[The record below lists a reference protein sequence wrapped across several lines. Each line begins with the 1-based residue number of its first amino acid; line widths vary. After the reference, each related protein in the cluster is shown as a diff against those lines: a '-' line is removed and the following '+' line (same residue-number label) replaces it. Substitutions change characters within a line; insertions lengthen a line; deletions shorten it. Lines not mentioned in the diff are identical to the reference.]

1 MKYSSL
7 TKSTLTALASAIAA
21 MALAI
26 NSGNVVGYQSQQIKK
41 GKNVFTTPFTSEP
54 GSGSF
59 AQSLGSLLES
69 ASEGDVI
76 EFENFRAEAVIIDGE
91 LHWCSGGTIVD
102 DYHLPPNDNPI
113 TYIRKAD
120 KTTTLTFA
128 GEVNEAVFAAPL
140 TERPSQPI
148 DVKEIP
154 VKPRFFLADIL
165 AYSTIRIECL
175 STNRC
180 SKGTGFFYLFSI
192 GQGRNIP
199 AIITNRH
206 VVDASLATRLTFS
219 TQKDGVPQKEM
230 VSIQVPTSIYKW
242 YSHEDPNV
250 DLSYLPILPIIDQ
263 LKRQGK
269 EIYFIPYARD
279 FIPTAEELTSVTQLD
294 DVAMIGYPNGLWDV
308 VNNQPI
314 FRKGSLATRPNKNY
328 MGRREFLIDM
338 PVYGGSSGSP
348 ILLIN
353 DTPFFDRATQKL
365 DPHNR
370 IRLLGVNYATHVH
383 SATGTVEV
391 VPIASLNTQST
402 NYMTRVRL
410 PNNLGI
416 VINASRILEIE
427 DSLRRIY
434 APRVNNPTPPR
445 P

>member
-1 MKYSSL
+1 MKYSTV
-7 TKSTLTALASAIAA
+7 TKSTLAALASTISAI
-21 MALAI
+21 ALAI
-26 NSGNVVGYQSQQIKK
+26 GSANVVGYHSHQIVK
-41 GKNVFTTPFTSEP
+41 GKNVFTTPFTNEP
-54 GSGSF
+54 GSTSL
-59 AQSLGSLLES
+59 AQSLSSLLPS

-76 EFENFRAEAVIIDGE
+76 EFNGFKADAVIIDGN
-91 LHWCSGGTIVD
+91 LQWSAGGTIVD
-102 DYHLPPNDNPI
+102 GYSLPANDTPI
-113 TYIRKAD
+113 TYTRKTD
-120 KTTTLTFA
+120 ETTTVTFA
-128 GEVNEAVFAAPL
+128 GEVNEAAYATPL
-140 TERPSQPI
+140 TKRPHQPI
-148 DVKEIP
+148 DVKEAP

-165 AYSTIRIECL
+165 AYSTIRIESL

-180 SKGTGFFYLFSI
+180 GTGTGFFYLFSI

-206 VVDASLATRLTFS
+206 VVDASLMTCLTFS
-219 TQKDGVPQKEM
+219 TQKKGVPQREM
-230 VSIQVPTSIYKW
+230 VRVQLPTSTYKW
-242 YSHEDPNV
+242 YSHQDPNV
-250 DLSYLPILPIIDQ
+250 DLSYLPILPIIER

-269 EIYFIPYARD
+269 EIYFIPYAKD
-279 FIPTAEELTSVTQLD
+279 FIPSAEELTSVTQLD

-353 DTPFFDRATQKL
+353 DTPFYNRATQKL

-402 NYMTRVRL
+402 NYMTRVRV

-416 VINASRILEIE
+416 VINSSRILEIE

-434 APRVNNPTPPR
+434 APNASNPTPPA